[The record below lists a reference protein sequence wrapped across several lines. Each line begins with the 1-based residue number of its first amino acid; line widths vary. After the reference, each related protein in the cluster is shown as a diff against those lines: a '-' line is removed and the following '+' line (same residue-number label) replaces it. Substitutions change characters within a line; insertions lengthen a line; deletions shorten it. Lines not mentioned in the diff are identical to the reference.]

1 MHIGMEI
8 GLILLLILINGA
20 FAMSEIA
27 LVSAR
32 RARLDQRVR
41 KGSPGAAAAIGLIE
55 APNLF
60 LSTVQIGITFV
71 GTFAG
76 AFGGATIARE
86 LAVMLDPVPYIG
98 VRSDAVSLAV
108 VVAAITYV
116 SLVLGELVP
125 KRVAL
130 FRPEAIAAALA
141 RPMRAMSVIARPLVA
156 ILSASTELVLRFV
169 PVKPGSEPPVTED
182 EIRSMIAH
190 GTRTGVLHPTEREML
205 EGVFR
210 LADRRAV
217 ELMTPRNQVL
227 SIDVLDPLPET
238 LRAVRESPFS
248 CFPAVRGGL
257 ENVAGLI
264 EGRTLIGLE
273 PGQIRLEDH
282 LKKAVSIPESYP
294 ALRLV
299 DLFRD
304 TRSPMALVVDEHGQ
318 TIGVVT
324 VMDLL
329 EAIVGDLPQVGEEY
343 EPRIVSRHD
352 GSLLVDGRMSM
363 GELRD
368 RLGAEPAA
376 PEGRYVTLGGF
387 VMQEMGRIP
396 SIGDSFLQFGYR
408 FEVVDMDGLRVDRVL
423 ISKVADP
430 GADRE

>member
-1 MHIGMEI
+1 MHTGLEI
-8 GLILLLILINGA
+8 GLILLLILLNGM

-41 KGSPGAAAAIGLIE
+41 KGSRSAAAAIGLIE

-86 LAVMLDPVPYIG
+86 LAVVLEPVPYLG
-98 VRSDAVSLAV
+98 ARSDAVSLAV

-130 FRPEAIAAALA
+130 SSPEAIAAALA
-141 RPMRAMSVIARPLVA
+141 RPMRTMSVIARPLVA
-156 ILSASTELVLRFV
+156 VLSASTELVLKLV
-169 PVKPGSEPPVTED
+169 PARHAEPPVTEG

-190 GTRTGVLHPTEREML
+190 GARVGVLHPVEREML
-205 EGVFR
+205 ESVFR
-210 LADRRAV
+210 LGDRRAV
-217 ELMTPRNQVL
+217 ELMTPRNQAL
-227 SIDVLDPLPET
+227 CIDMLQPLPDT
-238 LRAVRESPFS
+238 LRTLRESPFS
-248 CFPAVRGGL
+248 CFPAVRGSL
-257 ENVAGLI
+257 DNVVGLI
-264 EGRTLIGLE
+264 EGRSLIGLE

-282 LKKAVSIPESYP
+282 LREAVSVPEDYP

-318 TIGVVT
+318 TAGIVT

-343 EPRIVSRHD
+343 EPRIVTRQD
-352 GSLLVDGRMSM
+352 GSLLVDGRIPM
-363 GELRD
+363 GELKE
-368 RLGAEPAA
+368 RLHTEHVA
-376 PEGRYVTLGGF
+376 PESGYVTLGGF
-387 VMQEMGRIP
+387 VMQEMGRVP
-396 SIGDSFLQFGYR
+396 SIGDSFLRFGRR

-423 ISKVADP
+423 ISSTADTP
-430 GADRE
+430 EGR